1 MVRDT
6 DPTTTT
12 EGVLPGGIAVDGGP
26 ALDIL
31 KGQLRERDHL
41 VAALTERLEQAAEQL
56 DRLRRT
62 GVDKGNRPVVS
73 GGGSGMPAEL
83 VNDHKSTLE
92 ELKRVIGNWEDMQ
105 AGATLG
111 RIETQVVELRDLIS
125 NHLQSGGSL
134 GSGSGSSAPRE
145 RATAAISS
153 HAAPAGKAPPA
164 SSWWEK
170 QKAAMLGDAPPPEEA
185 AGTASAPA
193 SEDASASGESASVS
207 LDDVV
212 IPDAPPAVDF
222 GAITLEEALQ
232 AIRDRDAIIEQLRRP
247 LLLLQASGQ
256 LPRDCQSLDHLP
268 EALRTRISELEA
280 RWESKYR
287 QAELELSLERAR
299 LAREASQLHQ
309 QQEALQKQL
318 KQHGLGLKDQAEGS
332 DREDGTK
339 SRRWFRFMGKAGDES
354 SGDQK

>member
-12 EGVLPGGIAVDGGP
+12 EGVLPGGIAVNGGP
-26 ALDIL
+26 ALDLL
-31 KGQLRERDHL
+31 KGQLREKDHL

-56 DRLRRT
+56 DRLRRS
-62 GVDKGNRPVVS
+62 GVDKGNRPIVAS
-73 GGGSGMPAEL
+73 SAGAGMPAEL
-83 VNDHKSTLE
+83 VQDHKSTLD

-125 NHLQSGGSL
+125 NHLQSGGSI

-145 RATAAISS
+145 RATASIAT
-153 HAAPAGKAPPA
+153 HTAPAAKAPAA

-170 QKAAMLGDAPPPEEA
+170 QKAAMLGDAPADESEA
-185 AGTASAPA
+185 TPGSPAASDPSTGDETASI
-193 SEDASASGESASVS
+193 S
-207 LDDVV
+207 LDDVA
-212 IPDAPPAVDF
+212 IPDAPQAVDF
-222 GAITLEEALQ
+222 GAITLEEAVQ

-247 LLLLQASGQ
+247 LLLLQAAGQ
-256 LPRDCQSLDHLP
+256 LPRDFQSLDHLP
-268 EALRTRISELEA
+268 EGLRTRISELET

-318 KQHGLGLKDQAEGS
+318 KQHGLGLKDQSDGG

-339 SRRWFRFMGKAGDES
+339 SRRWFRFMGKTGDET